1 MPRWKRALLA
11 LLGDRPALIAVWFA
25 PTMLAWLMD
34 ACIRVRA
41 IGDYDWLD
49 KFNYFGS
56 SWASIGFW
64 GGPLWLC
71 SRLFLV
77 DGPRRRLARAGLAAF
92 FALFVLPLSVF
103 CYGGQALYHA
113 VFHAYMSRDTL
124 RLGIALRGTVV
135 EWIEAWGGSRV
146 VMAMLVPGVLMAVA
160 LFGMARA
167 AAPAFA
173 RTLPVVPW
181 FGFVASST
189 AFWSDF
195 VESRALQAAPPDTC
209 FIHGVVHALH
219 DGVLGKGWVRRG
231 ISLRTPAPLPPLE
244 VPAHR
249 PNLLLIVTESV
260 RADASC
266 SEPPPGCSSSLLDPV
281 AAGRMPLGKLT
292 SQSSGTFSACMMLW
306 TGLDPTA
313 DFRTAHQAPVLWEV
327 ARALGYRTYYVTS
340 QNLRYDDFA
349 AFTRVAG
356 IDRVVSAMDLGGTID
371 AQIGAP
377 DERAVA
383 RLLELVNG
391 HDEGA
396 ARPWFA
402 VLHYSNTHAGYRS
415 DPALSPHQPEST
427 DPLGDVAAFKN
438 HYLNAVRLQERTT
451 AELLAALEAKP
462 DWHDTAVVF
471 VSDHGETF
479 REHGGL
485 YHLNSLFDEQ
495 VRIPGWI
502 LAGDDVL
509 TPQRRLMLVSYGG
522 ERTYTRDVHATMLDL
537 LGALDAR
544 ARMPFAEQLLGRSLL
559 RRTSLDLPI
568 VPLSTK
574 SGVWD
579 PDVTVYGIMEGE
591 KLLVATPASPW
602 QCYDTLRDPRQLRA
616 FPGIACGKTLLDAAH
631 ASFPGLVPDP

>member
-1 MPRWKRALLA
+1 MSRWQRARRALF
-11 LLGDRPALIAVWFA
+11 GDRPALIAVWFA
-25 PTMLAWLMD
+25 PTITAWVLD
-34 ACIRVRA
+34 FCIRAHA

-49 KFNYFGS
+49 RVNYFGS
-56 SWASIGFW
+56 SLASAGFW

-92 FALFVLPLSVF
+92 FALFVLPLAVF
-103 CYGGQALYHA
+103 SYGGQALYHA

-124 RLGIALRGTVV
+124 RLGIALRGTVL
-135 EWIEAWGGSRV
+135 EWIDAWGGSRAV
-146 VMAMLVPGVLMAVA
+146 LAMLVPGVLMAVA

-167 AAPAFA
+167 AAPSFA

-231 ISLRTPAPLPPLE
+231 ISLRSPAPLPPLD

-249 PNLLLIVTESV
+249 PNVLFIVTESV
-260 RADASC
+260 RADATC
-266 SEPPPGCSSSLLDPV
+266 SDPPPLCASPLLDPV
-281 AAGRMPLGKLT
+281 AAARLPLGKLT
-292 SQSSGTFSACMMLW
+292 TQSSGTFSACMMLW

-356 IDRVVSAMDLGGTID
+356 IDRALSAMELGGTID

-377 DERAVA
+377 DERAVE
-383 RLLELVNG
+383 RLLSLIR
-391 HDEGA
+391 EGDA
-396 ARPWFA
+396 SRPWFA
-402 VLHYSNTHAGYRS
+402 VLHYSNTHAAYRS
-415 DPALSPHQPEST
+415 DPALSPYQPESS
-427 DPLGDVAAFKN
+427 DPLGDVAKFKN
-438 HYLNAVRLQERTT
+438 HYLNSVRLQERTT
-451 AELLAALEAKP
+451 AELLSAVKAMPGWK
-462 DWHDTAVVF
+462 DTAVVY

-495 VRIPGWI
+495 VRIPGW
-502 LAGDDVL
+502 LLVGDDVL
-509 TPQRRLMLVSYGG
+509 DARQREMLTSYAA
-522 ERTYTRDVHATMLDL
+522 ERTYSRDVHATMLDL
-537 LGALDAR
+537 LGVFDAR
-544 ARMPFAEQLLGRSLL
+544 ARMPFAAELRGRSLL
-559 RRTSLDLPI
+559 RRASLDMPI

-574 SGVWD
+574 TGVWE
-579 PDVTVYGIMEGE
+579 PDVTVYGIMHGE

-602 QCYDTLRDPRQLRA
+602 QCFDTRRDPRQIRP
-616 FPGIACGKTLLDAAH
+616 FVGGACGQAMLDAAH
-631 ASFPGLVPDP
+631 ASFPGLVPEH